1 MCKYHGTHSHKT
13 EDCRPLREEVSRLFN
28 NGHLREFLSDRAK
41 NHFRNRDSNK
51 QIKQNEPQHV
61 INMII
66 GGVDVPQG
74 PMLKRIKVSIIREK
88 WTRDYVPEGT
98 MSFND
103 EDVEGIV
110 QPHNDALVIAILKNK
125 SPVKRVLI
133 DPVRVLN
140 GFSMACETIKGEIT
154 LPVNVA
160 WTIKKA
166 KFYVIE
172 EDMRRDKKSLRRT
185 TSCEGDVRGRQGGLG
200 ICTYNDKRFGFVRQ
214 ARRQIAI
221 TYIDPDLT
229 REAGEQ

>member
-133 DPVRVLN
+133 DPGSSANIIRSRVVEQLGLQDHIVPAVRVLN

-172 EDMRRDKKSLRRT
+172 EDMRYTSLF
-185 TSCEGDVRGRQGGLG
+185 GR
-200 ICTYNDKRFGFVRQ
+200 
-214 ARRQIAI
+214 
-221 TYIDPDLT
+221 P
-229 REAGEQ
+229 